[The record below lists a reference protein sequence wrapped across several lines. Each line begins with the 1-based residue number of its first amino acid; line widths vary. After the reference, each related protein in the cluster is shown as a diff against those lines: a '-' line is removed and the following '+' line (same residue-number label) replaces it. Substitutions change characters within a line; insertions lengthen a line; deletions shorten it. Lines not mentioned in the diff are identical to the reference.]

1 MNTEVAIETIIDYME
16 ETLIEPRANWPR
28 WIFQRRTYE
37 RWAAEELL
45 ILIADHP
52 EMDPMNIMMAF
63 ISKMEM
69 YRDFEGKA
77 SKMFKIAAEVGEDIL
92 LQFL

>member
-1 MNTEVAIETIIDYME
+1 MNTEVAIETIIDYIE
-16 ETLIEPRANWPR
+16 GTLIEPRSNWPK
-28 WIFQRRTYE
+28 WIFERRTYE

-45 ILIADHP
+45 TLVADHP
-52 EMDPMNIMMAF
+52 EIDPMNIMTTF

-69 YRDFEGKA
+69 YRDLEGKA